1 MRATLPADY
10 TPMGYNGVMTSL
22 NLNISGMSCGNCVA
36 HVKKALTSVP
46 GLTVRKVEIGRAQ
59 VELDPSQG
67 DLNRVIAAVHDAG
80 YEAHLA
86 S

>member
-1 MRATLPADY
+1 
-10 TPMGYNGVMTSL
+10 MGYNSVMTSL
-22 NLNISGMSCGNCVA
+22 TLNITGMSCGNCVA
-36 HVKKALTSVP
+36 HVTKALTSVP
-46 GLTVRKVEIGRAQ
+46 GLTVRKVEIGRAK

-67 DLNRVIAAVHDAG
+67 DLNRVIAAVNDAG

>member
-1 MRATLPADY
+1 
-10 TPMGYNGVMTSL
+10 MGYNGVMTSL
-22 NLNISGMSCGNCVA
+22 TLNITGMSCGNCVA
-36 HVKKALTSVP
+36 HVTKALTSVP
-46 GLTVRKVEIGRAQ
+46 GLTVRKVEIGRAE
-59 VELDPSQG
+59 VELDRSQG